1 MQSLWMIAASFL
13 FACMGVCVKF
23 AAEFFSTAEI
33 VFYRSLI
40 ALLMMVVL
48 VRARRI
54 PVATPHWRFQ
64 LWRSI
69 SGFVSLMLYF
79 YALSML
85 PLATAVTLAYTSPL
99 FLTLYLCWFKNER
112 LRPAMFGALALG
124 FVGVVLLLRPTFH
137 AEQLLGGMIGLGS
150 GMMAG
155 LAYYNVKELGERG
168 EVEERTVF
176 YFSLVS
182 AVISGVWMTLFDF
195 HRINVPGG
203 LLLLGV
209 GGFGT
214 LAQLAM
220 TRAYNRGRTLMAA
233 SLAYSTVIFAS
244 LFGMLF
250 WQETLSFGA
259 WLAIA
264 LIVASGVVATLFSR
278 ANPAEQD

>member
-1 MQSLWMIAASFL
+1 MIAASFL
-13 FACMGVCVKF
+13 FACMGVCVKL

-33 VFYRSLI
+33 VFYRSII
-40 ALLMMVVL
+40 ALLLMFL
-48 VRARRI
+48 IVRLRGI
-54 PVATPHWRFQ
+54 PIATPHWRFQ
-64 LWRSI
+64 LWRSA

-99 FLTLYLCWFKNER
+99 FLTLYLGWFNKVR
-112 LRPAMFGALALG
+112 LHPGMLGALFLG
-124 FVGVVLLLRPTFH
+124 FIGVVLLLRPTFH
-137 AEQLLGGMIGLGS
+137 ADQLLGGLIGLGS
-150 GMMAG
+150 GMVAG

-176 YFSLVS
+176 YFSLLSTVAS
-182 AVISGVWMTLFDF
+182 AVWMIFFEF
-195 HRINVPGG
+195 HRINLHGG

-209 GGFGT
+209 AGFGT

-220 TRAYNRGRTLMAA
+220 TRAYKRGRTLMAA

-244 LFGMLF
+244 IFGMLL

-259 WLAIA
+259 WMAIA

>member
-40 ALLMMVVL
+40 ALLMMVLL

-112 LRPAMFGALALG
+112 LRPAMAGALVLG

-137 AEQLLGGMIGLGS
+137 AELLLGGLIGLGS

-182 AVISGVWMTLFDF
+182 AVVSGVWMTLFDF
-195 HRINVPGG
+195 HRINLPGG

-250 WQETLSFGA
+250 WHETLSFGA
-259 WLAIA
+259 WLSIA
-264 LIVASGVVATLFSR
+264 LIVASGVVATVFSR

>member
-40 ALLMMVVL
+40 ALLMMVLL

-54 PVATPHWRFQ
+54 PIATPHWRFQ

-79 YALSML
+79 YALAML

-99 FLTLYLCWFKNER
+99 FLTLYLCWFKHER
-112 LRPAMFGALALG
+112 LRPAMAGALVLG
-124 FVGVVLLLRPTFH
+124 FIGVVLLLRPTFH
-137 AEQLLGGMIGLGS
+137 AEQLLGGLIGLAS
-150 GMMAG
+150 GMVAG

-182 AVISGVWMTLFDF
+182 AVVSGVWMTLFDF
-195 HRINVPGG
+195 HRINLPGG

-250 WQETLSFGA
+250 WQETLSFAA

-264 LIVASGVVATLFSR
+264 LIVASGVIATLYSR

>member
-1 MQSLWMIAASFL
+1 MIAASLF
-13 FACMGVCVKF
+13 FACMGVCVKL

-33 VFYRSLI
+33 VFFRSSISL
-40 ALLMMVVL
+40 LLMFAL
-48 VRARRI
+48 VCARGI
-54 PVATPHWRFQ
+54 PIATPHWRFQ
-64 LWRSI
+64 LWRSA
-69 SGFVSLMLYF
+69 SGFVSLLLYF
-79 YALSML
+79 YAIAML

-99 FLTLYLCWFKNER
+99 FLTFYLAWFGKVR
-112 LRPAMFGALALG
+112 LRGGMLGALALG

-176 YFSLVS
+176 YFALLSTV
-182 AVISGVWMTLFDF
+182 ASGIWMTLFEF
-195 HRINVPGG
+195 HRISLQGG
-203 LLLLGV
+203 ALLLGV
-209 GGFGT
+209 AGFGT

-220 TRAYNRGRTLMAA
+220 TRAYKRGRTLMAA

-244 LFGMLF
+244 VFGMLL

-259 WLAIA
+259 WSAIA

>member
-1 MQSLWMIAASFL
+1 MIAASFL

-112 LRPAMFGALALG
+112 LRPAMLGALTLG

-137 AEQLLGGMIGLGS
+137 AEQLLGGLIGLGS

-182 AVISGVWMTLFDF
+182 AVVSGVWMTLFDF
-195 HRINVPGG
+195 HRINLPGG

-250 WQETLSFGA
+250 WQETLSLGA

-264 LIVASGVVATLFSR
+264 LIVASGVVATVFSR

>member
-1 MQSLWMIAASFL
+1 MIAASFL

-40 ALLMMVVL
+40 ALLMMVLL
-48 VRARRI
+48 VRARAI

-64 LWRSI
+64 LWRSA

-99 FLTLYLCWFKNER
+99 FLTLYLRWFKNER
-112 LRPAMFGALALG
+112 LRPAMFGALGLG
-124 FVGVVLLLRPTFH
+124 FIGVVLLLRPTFH

-150 GMMAG
+150 GMMGG

-182 AVISGVWMTLFDF
+182 AVVSGVWMTLFDF
-195 HRINVPGG
+195 HRINVQGG

-233 SLAYSTVIFAS
+233 SLAYSTVVFAS

-264 LIVASGVVATLFSR
+264 LIVASGVVATVFSR